1 MVHGAGQP
9 QNAAVPHQGR
19 PNLAV
24 FGNILPLEDIGHQAD
39 GDEAQN
45 HGSGVDFRIRRG
57 GPTDNG
63 QDEKAE
69 KNFFFAAHG
78 ADGGK
83 AFPGNSHIIDLGQ
96 SGPVDQIHDVWRDQ
110 QHDARGQNE
119 CSRPLE
125 PSDVQSQHL
134 IRQRPSDGVGSIPR

>member
-1 MVHGAGQP
+1 MKSPHRAKPFCHPFKEAELVHGAGQP

-63 QDEKAE
+63 KDE
-69 KNFFFAAHG
+69 
-78 ADGGK
+78 
-83 AFPGNSHIIDLGQ
+83 
-96 SGPVDQIHDVWRDQ
+96 
-110 QHDARGQNE
+110 
-119 CSRPLE
+119 
-125 PSDVQSQHL
+125 
-134 IRQRPSDGVGSIPR
+134 